1 MIGTENKTLMIAD
14 KEEYLV
20 IFASMSQDK
29 QKIMLDK
36 GLIPAETPMKT
47 ATPLPP
53 KVSPLAP
60 KVSSFAQKV
69 IPLISFENFRRR
81 R

>member
-53 KVSPLAP
+53 LKL
-60 KVSSFAQKV
+60 
-69 IPLISFENFRRR
+69 
-81 R
+81 